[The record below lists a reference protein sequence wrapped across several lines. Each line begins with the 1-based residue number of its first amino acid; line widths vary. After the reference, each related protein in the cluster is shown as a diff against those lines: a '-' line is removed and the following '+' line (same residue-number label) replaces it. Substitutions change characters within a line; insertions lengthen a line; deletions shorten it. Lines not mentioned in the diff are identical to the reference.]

1 MRYYGRRR
9 ETIKNTIYIII
20 GLISLCF
27 VSVKLQSLNIDEKI
41 VVTNEEVEG
50 QVGMESEQDLV
61 LDVDKIYDCKKRG
74 SIYLENSRSISLTLN
89 ASKNLDGVDSLQ
101 SLMCQA
107 LCSILVCF
115 IYKNGVFTTMCKIDN

>member
-61 LDVDKIYDCKKRG
+61 LDVDKIYQWSNKPLDETQLSALLSAYLPG
-74 SIYLENSRSISLTLN
+74 GGYLEKVSMDLIQESYCLKLTY
-89 ASKNLDGVDSLQ
+89 
-101 SLMCQA
+101 
-107 LCSILVCF
+107 
-115 IYKNGVFTTMCKIDN
+115 IYN

>member
-61 LDVDKIYDCKKRG
+61 LDVDKIYQWSNKPLDETQL
-74 SIYLENSRSISLTLN
+74 SALLSAYLLSSPSHPAPNPSQHQGLF
-89 ASKNLDGVDSLQ
+89 Q
-101 SLMCQA
+101 
-107 LCSILVCF
+107 
-115 IYKNGVFTTMCKIDN
+115 